1 MLIESTC
8 PNEQP
13 VIQLLRR
20 AVSAVAADDVDVETG
35 FFEKA
40 PFFRHHDANGTALR
54 RPGHVAG
61 HLVLRRRMLR
71 ADQNSNGR
79 QHGSTQ
85 SSASIQ
91 QLDSICKR
99 CMQSL
104 RESMVRFGAR
114 AVVLLA
120 ITVIVGSRR
129 AFEIQTEFPVIEVRK
144 IGHAT
149 FETPDLEKAIAYY
162 TLVNGLTLAGKDK
175 GRAFLASKTGLL
187 TVQLEQ
193 GQQARCTRLSFE
205 LAPDADFTAIRKQLF
220 DEGIACEERRE
231 SSLGIPKLL
240 SFSDPKGTVIELYS
254 EWSYVGAQRDCVG
267 IGPLKLGHVAF
278 FVPDPNSIAQFYQRV
293 LGFRVSD
300 WLEDF
305 FVFLRCNPDHHS
317 INFLRGDRVRMHH
330 IAFELRDVAHIA
342 NACDLLAASKIPLV
356 WGPLRFG
363 PGHNIAAFHRDHDG
377 QLVEFYTELD
387 QMKDETLGYFDPRP
401 WHRDKPQRP
410 KRWRLQ
416 DDPTW
421 GPPPPADFM

>member
-61 HLVLRRRMLR
+61 HLVLPQDAARRSEFQRSPARHHAVLCVHS
-71 ADQNSNGR
+71 ATGFYLQTLYAIIAGVNGPLWR
-79 QHGSTQ
+79 PS
-85 SSASIQ
+85 
-91 QLDSICKR
+91 R
-99 CMQSL
+99 CF
-104 RESMVRFGAR
+104 VGD
-114 AVVLLA
+114 
-120 ITVIVGSRR
+120 TVMVGSRR

-220 DEGIACEERRE
+220 DEGIACEERRG

-254 EWSYVGAQRDCVG
+254 EWSYVGAQRDSVG

-421 GPPPPADFM
+421 GPLPPADFM

>member
-1 MLIESTC
+1 LQTLYAIIAG
-8 PNEQP
+8 
-13 VIQLLRR
+13 V
-20 AVSAVAADDVDVETG
+20 
-35 FFEKA
+35 
-40 PFFRHHDANGTALR
+40 NGPLW
-54 RPGHVAG
+54 RP
-61 HLVLRRRMLR
+61 
-71 ADQNSNGR
+71 S
-79 QHGSTQ
+79 
-85 SSASIQ
+85 
-91 QLDSICKR
+91 R
-99 CMQSL
+99 CF
-104 RESMVRFGAR
+104 VGD
-114 AVVLLA
+114 
-120 ITVIVGSRR
+120 TVMVGSRR